1 MKCVRKRL
9 GDLGSKNE
17 KFFSSLLLLHRANGF
32 TIRIRDGNLLGA
44 RSKARGDDGERVHVL
59 EWDGGGLP
67 VDGDGGCA
75 LKAAAANG

>member
-44 RSKARGDDGERVHVL
+44 RRRLGVTTVSAFMSLNGTVAAFPLMETAV
-59 EWDGGGLP
+59 
-67 VDGDGGCA
+67 A
-75 LKAAAANG
+75 L